1 MEEQVVKK
9 LKKLSEEKDE
19 EIKQLE
25 EKIKQLEEEVR
36 KLKQAIKETK
46 QLIFSPNCRDH
57 FFYKH
62 GSRFI

>member
-25 EKIKQLEEEVR
+25 EKIKQL
-36 KLKQAIKETK
+36 KQAIKETK